1 MSVSVS
7 WHRNLVTFICLQLRN
22 PWMKLKG
29 CLSSANPTA
38 WPVTRYCVAIPGT
51 AELSWSGSAG
61 LTFFEVSIWPDW
73 TNGVLA
79 HSISHQKVLN
89 CKSHSLMNSMLFSF
103 DQIWSWRSL
112 SCEQIHSMPWYESSL
127 NEGYGATGATGALWC
142 HGAAVPAKANIA
154 RRPFC
159 SSLYCFSAS
168 SSNVMSQV
176 IWQLR
181 QMLKRCAWQAEKRR
195 KMMNL
200 HPPYDFSFVGYQ
212 NNSSN
217 YLTLSK
223 SQYPGASF
231 PYHLLDLGSG

>member
-7 WHRNLVTFICLQLRN
+7 WHRNLATFICLQLRN

-61 LTFFEVSIWPDW
+61 LTFFKVSIWPDW

-103 DQIWSWRSL
+103 TDLILKKSFLWANPLHAMIWVFPERGL
-112 SCEQIHSMPWYESSL
+112 R
-127 NEGYGATGATGALWC
+127 C
-142 HGAAVPAKANIA
+142 HG
-154 RRPFC
+154 
-159 SSLYCFSAS
+159 CF
-168 SSNVMSQV
+168 
-176 IWQLR
+176 
-181 QMLKRCAWQAEKRR
+181 
-195 KMMNL
+195 
-200 HPPYDFSFVGYQ
+200 
-212 NNSSN
+212 
-217 YLTLSK
+217 
-223 SQYPGASF
+223 PGASRVPPRVPRSCGACKGQHRQAPVLQLF
-231 PYHLLDLGSG
+231 VLFLCQLFQCHVPSHLAAAADAQEMCVAGWKTAEDDEPSPSIRL